1 MAYSDYK
8 TVVMPAPPPGGW
20 AGKLLRT
27 DGKVLF
33 HIENDVSFIEP
44 NDFVLVLEVLRGE
57 KMKVMVLNDEQK
69 TGTVWSTEL
78 LINTKQV

>member
-1 MAYSDYK
+1 M
-8 TVVMPAPPPGGW
+8 
-20 AGKLLRT
+20 T

>member
-1 MAYSDYK
+1 
-8 TVVMPAPPPGGW
+8 
-20 AGKLLRT
+20 
-27 DGKVLF
+27 VLF